1 MPPPN
6 RAGVLACGI
15 MGVGKKPIT
24 TLRNKMA
31 TTVYETTE
39 IELLD
44 GTVVKMRPLKIS
56 LLRDFMKKFAEIA
69 EVADDNDKSMDILL
83 DCVQIAMKQYAP
95 DLATDR
101 DRLEDSIDLPSV
113 YKVVEAASGIKF
125 DDTGNQMAGLPG
137 TN

>member
-1 MPPPN
+1 
-6 RAGVLACGI
+6 
-15 MGVGKKPIT
+15 
-24 TLRNKMA
+24 MA

-56 LLRDFMKKFAEIA
+56 LLRDFMKKFGEIA

-83 DCVQIAMKQYAP
+83 ECVQIAMKQYAP
-95 DLATDR
+95 DLALDR

-125 DDTGNQMAGLPG
+125 DDAGNLTAGLPG

>member
-1 MPPPN
+1 
-6 RAGVLACGI
+6 
-15 MGVGKKPIT
+15 
-24 TLRNKMA
+24 MA
-31 TTVYETTE
+31 TQVYEIIE

-44 GTVVKMRPLKIS
+44 GTKIRMRPLKIS
-56 LLRDFMKKFAEIA
+56 LLREFMNRFADIQ

-83 DCVQIAMKQYAP
+83 ECVQIAMKQYAP

-101 DRLEDSIDLPSV
+101 ERLEDSIDLPSV

-125 DDTGNQMAGLPG
+125 DDTGNLTAGLPG